1 MLRFQSLWWNLTHDA
16 LFQGLPQ
23 VRTVPSMASTP
34 RILPAT
40 SRSILV
46 SLFPLKLSY
55 HNLQDADFVVSRG
68 GEYFFAP
75 SLSAIANTLS
85 L

>member
-1 MLRFQSLWWNLTHDA
+1 MLRFQSLWWNLTHGT

-23 VRTVPSMASTP
+23 VRIVPSMASTP
-34 RILPAT
+34 QILPAT

-46 SLFPLKLSY
+46 SLFSLKLSF
-55 HNLQDADFVVSRG
+55 HNSQNADFVVSRG